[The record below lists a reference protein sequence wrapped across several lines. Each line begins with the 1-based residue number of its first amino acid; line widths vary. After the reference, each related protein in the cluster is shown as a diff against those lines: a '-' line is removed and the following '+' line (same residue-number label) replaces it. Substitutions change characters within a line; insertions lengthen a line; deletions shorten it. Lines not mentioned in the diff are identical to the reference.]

1 MSRRMNPGIILLLLC
16 ICSSSLSSGWP
27 SIVSSLASS
36 GITMASDDKKKKVPP
51 PTPAPTNCKVT
62 VYKDADYG
70 GDYLELNNSVT
81 NLNDNKLGFG
91 DKIHSIKYEGECKT
105 VTMYEHSDYKGA
117 QYNVLISPES
127 ENADLEINDWHDRA
141 SSIKIE

>member
-1 MSRRMNPGIILLLLC
+1 MNPGIILLLLC

-51 PTPAPTNCKVT
+51 PTPAPTKCKVT
-62 VYKDADYG
+62 LYKDSDYQ
-70 GDYLELNNSVT
+70 GDYIELNNSVT

-91 DKIHSIKYEGECKT
+91 DEINSIKYEGECKT
-105 VTMYEHSDYKGA
+105 VIMYEHPNYEGA
-117 QYNVLISPES
+117 QYNALITPSP
-127 ENADLEINDWHDRA
+127 ENADLGDDWNDRA